1 MNSKVNIVVYDI
13 TGKVISTLV
22 NETKSAGFHTVEF
35 NASNLSSGVYFYMM
49 TTESF
54 KDIKKLTVIK

>member
-1 MNSKVNIVVYDI
+1 VNSNVKIIVYDI
-13 TGKVISTLV
+13 TGKVINTLV
-22 NETKSAGFHTVEF
+22 NEAKTAGFHTVVF
-35 NASNLSSGVYFYMM
+35 NASNLSSGVYFYSM